1 MAKQIEISKK
11 VVYLISQCLESNIKK
26 STVILQKIIEQH
38 DGSYVD
44 NEKSVKMTIKATL
57 DKIAEIIKTKKVKD
71 IKLDVFLNDQCFY
84 LMIPDV
90 EVEGGGDEGAAAAGG
105 REGAGGRPRKRLRLI
120 SFAVISMQYK

>member
-44 NEKSVKMTIKATL
+44 NEKSVKMIIKATL
-57 DKIAEIIKTKKVKD
+57 DKIAEIIKTKKDKD
-71 IKLDVFLNDQCFY
+71 IKLDVFLND
-84 LMIPDV
+84 
-90 EVEGGGDEGAAAAGG
+90 
-105 REGAGGRPRKRLRLI
+105 
-120 SFAVISMQYK
+120 